1 MFEQKIAPLNSEE
14 NEQKPKIEKN
24 DTIGKYKNIIQP
36 YQPNNSNANENTYQN
51 IDSLLEREKQ
61 HNKTETWNKLD
72 KTIKIQKLH
81 QYAEKYGRD
90 HSLPMKDIKLLK
102 TFFLECMEK
111 NKLQKT
117 KEVSY
122 DKVTKEVA
130 AVPAL
135 FFHSQTRHFTLKN
148 MDSKRVS
155 TIKSLTPKRIKE
167 SIEKLNNDEVHPT
180 CSI

>member
-1 MFEQKIAPLNSEE
+1 MFEQKLSLESSEE
-14 NEQKPKIEKN
+14 IQKPAEKN

-36 YQPNNSNANENTYQN
+36 YQNSNTNENTYQN

-90 HSLPMKDIKLLK
+90 HSLPMKDIKQLK
-102 TFFLECMEK
+102 IFFVECMDK

-122 DKVTKEVA
+122 DKITKEISA
-130 AVPAL
+130 IPSL
-135 FFHSQTRHFTLKN
+135 HFHSQNRNFTLKN
-148 MDSKRVS
+148 MDAKRVS
-155 TIKSLTPKRIKE
+155 TIKSLTPKRVKE
-167 SIEKLNNDEVHPT
+167 SLEILTNEE
-180 CSI
+180 S

>member
-1 MFEQKIAPLNSEE
+1 MFEQKSSTESVKVITPINE
-14 NEQKPKIEKN
+14 N
-24 DTIGKYKNIIQP
+24 IGKYKNII
-36 YQPNNSNANENTYQN
+36 NSISSSNFEADSANL
-51 IDSLLEREKQ
+51 DSLLELEKQ
-61 HNKTETWNKLD
+61 HNKNEQWNKLD
-72 KTIKIQKLH
+72 KTVKIQKLH

-90 HSLPMKDIKLLK
+90 HSLSMKDIKLLK
-102 TFFLECMEK
+102 TFFVECMEK

-155 TIKSLTPKRIKE
+155 TIKSLTPKRVKE
-167 SIEKLNNDEVHPT
+167 SIEILSTNEINPT
-180 CSI
+180 SSI

>member
-1 MFEQKIAPLNSEE
+1 MFEQKISLESNEE
-14 NEQKPKIEKN
+14 VQKPIEKN
-24 DTIGKYKNIIQP
+24 NTTNKYKNIIQP
-36 YQPNNSNANENTYQN
+36 YQNDNNINENTYQN

-81 QYAEKYGRD
+81 QYAEKYGRE
-90 HSLPMKDIKLLK
+90 HSLPMKDIKQLK
-102 TFFLECMEK
+102 TFFVECMDK

-122 DKVTKEVA
+122 DKITKEILTI
-130 AVPAL
+130 PSL
-135 FFHSQTRHFTLKN
+135 HFHSQTRNFTLKN

-155 TIKSLTPKRIKE
+155 TIKSLTPKKVKE
-167 SIEKLNNDEVHPT
+167 SMSNEE
-180 CSI
+180 S